1 MRELTHDDALDAIS
15 GGSVLACGG
24 GGWVWHGEL
33 MGDLATRVGRPVL
46 VTADELPD
54 DALIA
59 TVTAIGAPASPNWEI
74 RPLDYV
80 RALELLIE
88 AVGRPVDAVMTA
100 QNGSS
105 TTLNGWIQSA
115 VLGVKVLDAAGD
127 VRAHP
132 TGKLGSM
139 GLTERPGYQTV
150 QVLYGGNRT
159 LHGETSVVA
168 RGTVTTT
175 ANVLRDACVRGGGF
189 MASARNPVDMGWV
202 RANAALGAV
211 SYALRLGRAMR
222 TAAPAGGAAVIDAVC
237 DTTKGEVLGTGVI
250 EQLRPVTTS
259 GGFDHGTFKVG
270 DLTIPFLNEYMAVE
284 RDGTRLA
291 TFPDVIALLNTATGT
306 IVSIADVAA
315 ATTPVE
321 AAVVA
326 VDRAH
331 LPLSS
336 GVTDRSALAEV
347 EAIMGIAL
355 RG

>member
-1 MRELTHDDALDAIS
+1 MRELTSDDALDAIR

-24 GGWVWHGEL
+24 GGWVWHGQL
-33 MGDLATRVGRPVL
+33 MGDLATRIGRPVL

-59 TVTAIGAPASPNWEI
+59 TVTAIGAPASPDWEI

-80 RALELLIE
+80 RALELLMD
-88 AVGRPVDAVMTA
+88 AFGRPVDAVMTA

-132 TGKLGSM
+132 TGKLGSI
-139 GLTERPGYQTV
+139 GLVDRPGYQTI
-150 QVLYGGNRT
+150 QVLYGGNRA
-159 LHGETSVVA
+159 LYGETSVVA
-168 RGTVTTT
+168 RGSVTTT

-202 RANAALGAV
+202 REHAALGAI

-222 TAAPAGGAAVIDAVC
+222 DAEADGPAAVIEAVVH
-237 DTTKGEVLGTGVI
+237 TTKGEVLGTGVI
-250 EQLRPVTTS
+250 EQLVPVTTH
-259 GGFDHGTFKVG
+259 GGFDHGTFAVG
-270 DLTIPFLNEYMAVE
+270 DLVVPFLNEYMAVE
-284 RDGTRLA
+284 RGGRRLA
-291 TFPDVIALLNTATGT
+291 TIPDVIALLDTATGH

-315 ATTPVE
+315 AEEPVE
-321 AAVVA
+321 VAVV
-326 VDRAH
+326 VVERTF

-336 GVTDRSALAEV
+336 GVTDPTALAEV
-347 EAIMGIAL
+347 EAIMGIEL
-355 RG
+355 R

>member
-80 RALELLIE
+80 RALELLME

-139 GLTERPGYQTV
+139 GLTERPGYETV
-150 QVLYGGNRT
+150 QVLYGGNRA

-168 RGTVTTT
+168 RGSVTTT

-202 RANAALGAV
+202 RANAALGAI
-211 SYALRLGRAMR
+211 SYALRLGGAMR
-222 TAAPAGGAAVIDAVC
+222 TAAPAGGAAVIEAVC
-237 DTTKGEVLGTGVI
+237 DTTKGEVLGTGVV

-259 GGFDHGTFKVG
+259 GGFDHGTFRVG
-270 DLTIPFLNEYMAVE
+270 DLTIPFLNEYMAVD

-291 TFPDVIALLNTATGT
+291 TFPDVIALLNTTTGT
-306 IVSIADVAA
+306 IVSIADVAT
-315 ATTPVE
+315 ATTPFEV
-321 AAVVA
+321 AVVA
-326 VDRAH
+326 VDRTH

-336 GVTDRSALAEV
+336 GVTDPGALAEV
-347 EAIMGIAL
+347 EAIMGVPL
-355 RG
+355 R